1 MTVDIYLFG
10 SIPGSITASSLTVP
24 VISALRFHFDP
35 QPSLPALSCQSYWR
49 WPLWGSLRFAI
60 CVTFLLA
67 EEGSAENCQR
77 RKRMKKISVRAANGK
92 YDVLCGRGVLRELPR
107 VASRTRPDGAVF
119 VISSPRVWRH
129 WGARMEHLLADSR
142 RATIL
147 IDDGETAKNL
157 STVERA
163 CRDLV
168 RAGADRRALIVAV
181 GGGVVGDVAGFIAAS
196 YARGI
201 ALIHVPT
208 TVVAQV
214 DSAIGGKTGVNLPEG
229 KNLVGAFYPP
239 KGVVADPGTLSSLP
253 PREFRSGI
261 YEIIKYGVIGDAKLF
276 QFLELKLEKVLR
288 RERAALTF
296 VIERSVAQ
304 KARVVS
310 EDEHE
315 SGLREILNFGH
326 TFAHALES
334 VTRYQTYL
342 HGEAVGWGMIAAA
355 RLAVEKELFSPR
367 DEERVARVIAR
378 VGPLPEWPSISPEAL
393 IAAMQADKKTR
404 GRRLRFVLPERIGRV
419 RCGVEAEK
427 EMLVR
432 VLRECAIA
440 ADQPATRKSRR
451 K

>member
-1 MTVDIYLFG
+1 
-10 SIPGSITASSLTVP
+10 
-24 VISALRFHFDP
+24 
-35 QPSLPALSCQSYWR
+35 
-49 WPLWGSLRFAI
+49 
-60 CVTFLLA
+60 
-67 EEGSAENCQR
+67 
-77 RKRMKKISVRAANGK
+77 MKKISVRAANGK
-92 YDVLCGRGVLRELPR
+92 YEVLCGRGVLRQLPR
-107 VASRTRPDGAVF
+107 LVSRVGEEGAVF
-119 VISSPRVWRH
+119 VISSPRVWRR
-129 WGARMEHLLADSR
+129 WGARVGKLLGDAR

-147 IDDGETAKNL
+147 MNDAETAKNL

-181 GGGVVGDVAGFIAAS
+181 GGGVVGDVAGYVAAS

-229 KNLVGAFYPP
+229 KNLVGAFYPA
-239 KGVVADPGTLSSLP
+239 KAVVADPELLSTLP

-261 YEIIKYGVIGDAKLF
+261 HEIIKYGVIGDARLF
-276 QFLELKLEKVLR
+276 DFLEGNMEKVLR
-288 RERAALTF
+288 RERAALAY
-296 VIERSVAQ
+296 VIERSIAQ

-310 EDEHE
+310 EDERE

-334 VTRYQTYL
+334 VTRYRKYL
-342 HGEAVGWGMIAAA
+342 HGEAVGWGMIAAS
-355 RLAVEKELFSPR
+355 RLAVEKGMFSSR
-367 DEERVARVIAR
+367 DEERVAKVIAM
-378 VGPLPEWPSISPEAL
+378 VGPLPPWPSIPAAKL

-404 GRRLRFVLPERIGRV
+404 AGCVRFVLPERVGAV
-419 RCGVEAEK
+419 RCGVEAEE

-440 ADQPATRKSRR
+440 AGASETRKRRR

>member
-1 MTVDIYLFG
+1 
-10 SIPGSITASSLTVP
+10 
-24 VISALRFHFDP
+24 
-35 QPSLPALSCQSYWR
+35 
-49 WPLWGSLRFAI
+49 
-60 CVTFLLA
+60 
-67 EEGSAENCQR
+67 
-77 RKRMKKISVRAANGK
+77 MKKISVRAANGK
-92 YDVLCGRGVLRELPR
+92 YEVLCGRGVLRELRR
-107 VASRTRPDGAVF
+107 VISRTRQDGAAF

-129 WGARMEHLLADSR
+129 WGARVERLLGGLR
-142 RATIL
+142 RASIL

-181 GGGVVGDVAGFIAAS
+181 GGGVVGDVAGFVAAS

-201 ALIHVPT
+201 ALVHVPT

-239 KGVVADPGTLSSLP
+239 KGVVADPGMLTSLP
-253 PREFRSGI
+253 PRDFRSGI

-276 QFLELKLEKVLR
+276 EFLEVRLEKVLR
-288 RERAALTF
+288 RERSALAF
-296 VIERSVAQ
+296 VIERSIAQ

-310 EDEHE
+310 KDEHE

-334 VTRYQTYL
+334 VTGYRTYL

-355 RLAVEKELFSPR
+355 RLAVEKGMFSPL
-367 DEERVARVIAR
+367 DEERIAKVIAR
-378 VGPLPEWPSISPEAL
+378 VGPLPAWPSIPAAQM

-404 GRRLRFVLPERIGRV
+404 DGHLRFVLPERIGMV
-419 RCGVEAEK
+419 RCGVEAEE

-432 VLRECAIA
+432 VLRECAVA
-440 ADQPATRKSRR
+440 AVQSETRKGRR

>member
-1 MTVDIYLFG
+1 
-10 SIPGSITASSLTVP
+10 
-24 VISALRFHFDP
+24 
-35 QPSLPALSCQSYWR
+35 
-49 WPLWGSLRFAI
+49 
-60 CVTFLLA
+60 
-67 EEGSAENCQR
+67 
-77 RKRMKKISVRAANGK
+77 MKKISVRAANGN
-92 YDVLCGRGVLRELPR
+92 YDVLCGRGVLQELPR
-107 VASRTRPDGAVF
+107 LASRLRPEGGVFAV
-119 VISSPRVWRH
+119 SSPRVWRH
-129 WGARMEHLLADSR
+129 WGTRVERLLGDAR

-157 STVERA
+157 STFERA

-181 GGGVVGDVAGFIAAS
+181 GGGVVGDVAGFVAAS

-201 ALIHVPT
+201 ALVHVPT

-239 KGVVADPGTLSSLP
+239 KGVVADPGVLSSLP
-253 PREFRSGI
+253 PRDFRSGV
-261 YEIIKYGVIGDAKLF
+261 YEIIKYGVIGDVKLF
-276 QFLELKLEKVLR
+276 RFLEDKLEKVLR
-288 RERAALTF
+288 RDRAALSF
-296 VIERSVAQ
+296 VIERSIAQ

-310 EDEHE
+310 KDEHE

-334 VTRYQTYL
+334 ATGYRTYL
-342 HGEAVGWGMIAAA
+342 HGEAVGWGMLAAG
-355 RLAVEKELFSPR
+355 RLAVEKGMLSPR
-367 DEERVARVIAR
+367 DEERIARVIAR
-378 VGPLPEWPSISPEAL
+378 VGPLPAWPSISPVQL

-404 GRRLRFVLPERIGRV
+404 AGQLRFVLSELIGKV
-419 RCGVEAEK
+419 QCGIEAEE

-432 VLRECAIA
+432 VLRECAIV
-440 ADQPATRKSRR
+440 ADQPEIPKSRR

>member
-1 MTVDIYLFG
+1 
-10 SIPGSITASSLTVP
+10 
-24 VISALRFHFDP
+24 
-35 QPSLPALSCQSYWR
+35 
-49 WPLWGSLRFAI
+49 
-60 CVTFLLA
+60 
-67 EEGSAENCQR
+67 
-77 RKRMKKISVRAANGK
+77 MKKISVRAANGK
-92 YDVLCGRGVLRELPR
+92 YDVLCGRGVLRELPG
-107 VASRTRPDGAVF
+107 VASRIRQDGAVF

-129 WGARMEHLLADSR
+129 WGARVERLLGSAR

-147 IDDGETAKNL
+147 IDDAETAKNL

-181 GGGVVGDVAGFIAAS
+181 GGGVVGDVAGFVAAS

-214 DSAIGGKTGVNLPEG
+214 DSALGGKTGVNLPEG
-229 KNLVGAFYPP
+229 KNLVGSFYPP
-239 KGVVADPGTLSSLP
+239 KGVVADPGFLSSLP
-253 PREFRSGI
+253 PRDFRSGI

-276 QFLELKLEKVLR
+276 QFLEEKLEKVLR
-288 RERAALTF
+288 RERAALAF
-296 VIERSVAQ
+296 VIERSIAQ

-334 VTRYQTYL
+334 VTRYRTYL

-355 RLAVEKELFSPR
+355 RLAVEKEMLQPR
-367 DEERVARVIAR
+367 EEERIAKVIAR
-378 VGPLPEWPSISPEAL
+378 VGPLPAWPSIPAAQL

-404 GRRLRFVLPERIGRV
+404 AGRLRFVLPERVGTV
-419 RCGVEAEK
+419 QCGIEAEE

-440 ADQPATRKSRR
+440 AVPSEARKSRR

>member
-1 MTVDIYLFG
+1 
-10 SIPGSITASSLTVP
+10 
-24 VISALRFHFDP
+24 
-35 QPSLPALSCQSYWR
+35 
-49 WPLWGSLRFAI
+49 
-60 CVTFLLA
+60 
-67 EEGSAENCQR
+67 
-77 RKRMKKISVRAANGK
+77 
-92 YDVLCGRGVLRELPR
+92 
-107 VASRTRPDGAVF
+107 
-119 VISSPRVWRH
+119 
-129 WGARMEHLLADSR
+129 
-142 RATIL
+142 
-147 IDDGETAKNL
+147 
-157 STVERA
+157 
-163 CRDLV
+163 
-168 RAGADRRALIVAV
+168 
-181 GGGVVGDVAGFIAAS
+181 VAGFVAAS

-239 KGVVADPGTLSSLP
+239 KGVVADPGLLSSLP

-276 QFLELKLEKVLR
+276 QFLEAKLEKVLR
-288 RERAALTF
+288 RERPALAF
-296 VIERSVAQ
+296 VIERSIAQ

-334 VTRYQTYL
+334 VTGYRTYL

-355 RLAVEKELFSPR
+355 RLGVEEGMLAPR
-367 DEERVARVIAR
+367 DEERIARVIAR
-378 VGPLPEWPSISPEAL
+378 VGPLPAWPSVTPVEL

-404 GRRLRFVLPERIGRV
+404 AGRLRFVLPERIGRV
-419 RCGVEAEK
+419 RCGVEAEE

-440 ADQPATRKSRR
+440 AVQTETRKSRR

>member
-1 MTVDIYLFG
+1 
-10 SIPGSITASSLTVP
+10 
-24 VISALRFHFDP
+24 
-35 QPSLPALSCQSYWR
+35 
-49 WPLWGSLRFAI
+49 
-60 CVTFLLA
+60 
-67 EEGSAENCQR
+67 
-77 RKRMKKISVRAANGK
+77 
-92 YDVLCGRGVLRELPR
+92 
-107 VASRTRPDGAVF
+107 
-119 VISSPRVWRH
+119 
-129 WGARMEHLLADSR
+129 
-142 RATIL
+142 L
-147 IDDGETAKNL
+147 IEDGETAKNL

-181 GGGVVGDVAGFIAAS
+181 GGGVVGDVAGFVAAS

-201 ALIHVPT
+201 AVVHVPT

-239 KGVVADPGTLSSLP
+239 KGVVADPGLLTSLS
-253 PREFRSGI
+253 PREFQSGI
-261 YEIIKYGVIGDAKLF
+261 YEIIKYGVIGDVKLF
-276 QFLELKLEKVLR
+276 QFLEDKLEKVLR
-288 RERAALTF
+288 RDRAALAF
-296 VIERSVAQ
+296 IIERSVEQ

-310 EDEHE
+310 KDERE

-334 VTRYQTYL
+334 VTGYRTYL

-355 RLAVEKELFSPR
+355 RLAVEKEMFSTR
-367 DEERVARVIAR
+367 DEQRLASVIAR
-378 VGPLPEWPSISPEAL
+378 VGPLPPWPSVPAAQI

-404 GRRLRFVLPERIGRV
+404 AGHLRFVLPERIGTV
-419 RCGVEAEK
+419 RCGVEAEG

-432 VLRECAIA
+432 VLRECAVA
-440 ADQPATRKSRR
+440 AGQSETRKKRR

>member
-1 MTVDIYLFG
+1 
-10 SIPGSITASSLTVP
+10 
-24 VISALRFHFDP
+24 
-35 QPSLPALSCQSYWR
+35 
-49 WPLWGSLRFAI
+49 
-60 CVTFLLA
+60 
-67 EEGSAENCQR
+67 
-77 RKRMKKISVRAANGK
+77 MKKISVRAANGK

-107 VASRTRPDGAVF
+107 VISRIRPDGAVF

-129 WGARMEHLLADSR
+129 WGARVERLLGGAR

-147 IDDGETAKNL
+147 IDDAETAKNL

-181 GGGVVGDVAGFIAAS
+181 GGGVVGDVAGFVAAS

-201 ALIHVPT
+201 ALIHIPT

-239 KGVVADPGTLSSLP
+239 KNVVADPGFLSSLP

-276 QFLELKLEKVLR
+276 QFLEGKLEKVLR
-288 RERAALTF
+288 RERPALAF
-296 VIERSVAQ
+296 AIERSIAQ

-334 VTRYQTYL
+334 VTGYRMYL

-355 RLAVEKELFSPR
+355 RLAVEKGMLSPR

-378 VGPLPEWPSISPEAL
+378 VGPLPAWPSLLPAQL
-393 IAAMQADKKTR
+393 IAAMQADKKAR
-404 GRRLRFVLPERIGRV
+404 AGRLRFVLPERVGIV
-419 RCGVEAEK
+419 RCGVEAEE

-432 VLRECAIA
+432 VLRECALA
-440 ADQPATRKSRR
+440 AVQPATRKSRR

>member
-1 MTVDIYLFG
+1 
-10 SIPGSITASSLTVP
+10 
-24 VISALRFHFDP
+24 
-35 QPSLPALSCQSYWR
+35 
-49 WPLWGSLRFAI
+49 
-60 CVTFLLA
+60 
-67 EEGSAENCQR
+67 
-77 RKRMKKISVRAANGK
+77 MKTISVRSESGK
-92 YDVLCGRGVLRELPR
+92 YDVVCGRGVIAQLPR
-107 VASRTRPDGAVF
+107 VASRVRPDEAVF

-129 WGARMEHLLADSR
+129 WGERVERLLDGQR

-147 IDDGETAKNL
+147 IDDAEIAKTL

-239 KGVVADPGTLSSLP
+239 MGVVADPVFLSSLA
-253 PREFRSGI
+253 PRDFRSGI
-261 YEIIKYGVIGDAKLF
+261 YEVIKYGVIGDAKLF
-276 QFLELKLEKVLR
+276 QFLEAKMEKVLR
-288 RERAALTF
+288 RDRAALAF
-296 VIERSVAQ
+296 VIERSIAQ

-310 EDEHE
+310 KDEHE

-334 VTRYQTYL
+334 ATRYRTYL

-355 RLAVEKELFSPR
+355 RLAVEKGMLSPR
-367 DEERVARVIAR
+367 EEERIGKVIEQ
-378 VGPLPEWPSISPEAL
+378 VGPLPEWPRIPAEQL
-393 IAAMQADKKTR
+393 IAGMQADKKTR
-404 GRRLRFVLPERIGRV
+404 AGRLRFVLPERIGAV
-419 RCGVEAEK
+419 RCGVEAEE

-432 VLRECAIA
+432 VLRECAVA
-440 ADQPATRKSRR
+440 AVASETRKNRR

>member
-1 MTVDIYLFG
+1 VL
-10 SIPGSITASSLTVP
+10 
-24 VISALRFHFDP
+24 HFLLLYGNHE
-35 QPSLPALSCQSYWR
+35 LPAK
-49 WPLWGSLRFAI
+49 
-60 CVTFLLA
+60 
-67 EEGSAENCQR
+67 
-77 RKRMKKISVRAANGK
+77 KRMKKISVQAAHGK
-92 YDVLCGRGVLRELPR
+92 YEVLCGRGVLALLPR
-107 VASRTRPDGAVF
+107 LVSRIAPERSAF

-129 WGARMEHLLADSR
+129 CGERIERLLDVSR

-147 IDDGETAKNL
+147 IDDAETAKNL

-181 GGGVVGDVAGFIAAS
+181 GGGVVGDVAGFVAAS

-201 ALIHVPT
+201 SLVHVPT

-214 DSAIGGKTGVNLPEG
+214 DSAIGGKTCVNIPEG
-229 KNLVGAFYPP
+229 KNLVGAFYPA
-239 KGVVADPGTLSSLP
+239 KGVLADPDLLTSLP
-253 PREFRSGI
+253 PRDFRSGI
-261 YEIIKYGVIGDAKLF
+261 YEIIKYGVIGDVKLF
-276 QFLELKLEKVLR
+276 QFLEGNLEKVLR
-288 RERAALTF
+288 RDRVSLAV
-296 VIERSVAQ
+296 VIERSIAQ

-334 VTRYQTYL
+334 ATGYRTYL
-342 HGEAVGWGMIAAA
+342 HGEAVGWGMIAAS
-355 RLAVEKELFSPR
+355 RLAVEKGMFSPAE
-367 DEERVARVIAR
+367 EERVAKVISR
-378 VGPLPEWPSISPEAL
+378 VGPLPPWPSMLPGQL

-404 GRRLRFVLPERIGRV
+404 AGQLRFVLPERIGRV
-419 RCGVEAEK
+419 QCGVEAEE

-432 VLRECAIA
+432 VLRECAISST
-440 ADQPATRKSRR
+440 QPETKKSRR

>member
-1 MTVDIYLFG
+1 
-10 SIPGSITASSLTVP
+10 
-24 VISALRFHFDP
+24 
-35 QPSLPALSCQSYWR
+35 
-49 WPLWGSLRFAI
+49 
-60 CVTFLLA
+60 
-67 EEGSAENCQR
+67 
-77 RKRMKKISVRAANGK
+77 MKKISVRAANGN
-92 YDVLCGRGVLRELPR
+92 YEVLCGRGALQELPR
-107 VASRTRPDGAVF
+107 VVSRFGQDGAVF
-119 VISSPRVWRH
+119 VISSARVWRR
-129 WGARMEHLLADSR
+129 WGKRTEKLLGHAR

-147 IDDGETAKNL
+147 MDDAETAKNL
-157 STVERA
+157 STVEKA

-181 GGGVVGDVAGFIAAS
+181 GGGVVGDVAGFVAAS

-229 KNLVGAFYPP
+229 KNLVGAFYPG
-239 KGVVADPGTLSSLP
+239 KSVVADPEMLSTLP

-261 YEIIKYGVIGDAKLF
+261 YEIIKYGVIGDATLY
-276 QFLELKLEKVLR
+276 QFLEKNMENVLR
-288 RERAALTF
+288 RERAALAY
-296 VIERSVAQ
+296 VIERSIEQ

-310 EDEHE
+310 KDERE

-334 VTRYQTYL
+334 ATRYRKYL
-342 HGEAVGWGMIAAA
+342 HGEAVGWGMVAAS
-355 RLAVEKELFSPR
+355 RLAVEKGIFSSQ
-367 DEERVARVIAR
+367 DEERVAKLIAR
-378 VGPLPEWPSISPEAL
+378 VGPLPEWPSVAPDRL

-404 GRRLRFVLPERIGRV
+404 AGRLRFVLPERIGAV
-419 RCGVEAEK
+419 QCGLQAEE

-432 VLRECAIA
+432 VLRECAVA
-440 ADQPATRKSRR
+440 GAGSSPRKSRR